1 MEKEKSHIC
10 TECFFTG
17 WPKISVGRLLVEFFT
32 NLIFYTNVPFFQ
44 KVRHCPKCGGHS
56 MVSIETEA
64 GQRAL
69 EKQKEKDREVPRP
82 SDRELLRM

>member
-17 WPKISVGRLLVEFFT
+17 TPKVSVGRLLTEFFT

-44 KVRHCPKCGGHS
+44 KVRHCPECGGHS

-64 GQRAL
+64 GRIAL
-69 EKQKEKDREVPRP
+69 EKNKGRGRELPRP
-82 SDRELLRM
+82 SDREFLRM